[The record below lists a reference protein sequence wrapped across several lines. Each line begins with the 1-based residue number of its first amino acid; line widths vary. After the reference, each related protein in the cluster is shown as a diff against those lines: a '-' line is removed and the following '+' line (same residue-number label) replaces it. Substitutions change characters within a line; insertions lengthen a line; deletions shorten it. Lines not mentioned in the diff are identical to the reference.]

1 VLTSTGFGKATFQN
15 PLIHSL
21 LQASDLLPE
30 LVDLV
35 FEILLTPADSGI
47 TGFHNRPEAIHRPDH
62 GPAQKTCGDLEPA
75 ERGLAGRPRGRGG
88 REGSRGETARG
99 PHGRPKHEFGGTLAQ
114 KQRPSGSPELR
125 RRKFS
130 TAPMG
135 HGYTWQRMMETG
147 KRDLLRSL
155 PAVDVVMRSPSGRTL
170 TGRHGRASAT
180 AAVREAL
187 EGLRRQIVAGEGPE
201 VSEGAVA
208 EAASRL
214 LTGRGLGRVVNATGV
229 VLHTNLGR
237 SVLSER
243 AALAAYEAAT
253 RYSNLE
259 YDLRS
264 GSRGSRY
271 DHAVVLLR
279 ELTGAEDALVVNNC
293 AGATLLA
300 LAAVVA
306 SKASEAPEVIVSR
319 GQLIEIG
326 GGFRIPEVLALSGA
340 RLKEVGTTNRTRLSD
355 YENAVTENTR
365 AVLWVHPS
373 NFETVGFT
381 ESVEVQDLTSLGLPL
396 IADVGSGALLS
407 VGEEP
412 RVQEVLRDGADLA
425 IFSGD
430 KLLGGPQAGIAVGAS
445 RWISAMRHHPLA
457 RALRADKLCLAALEA
472 TLISYLEGT
481 EKEDLPTLRMIRA
494 PVSEM
499 EDRATNLAENLRSAV
514 PGLEVDV
521 TPSVARSGGGTLP
534 TYEIPSFAVRLGGT
548 DPEAL
553 AEDLRSADPPV
564 IGRVREERLWL
575 DVRTL
580 LPGDE
585 EAVVGAL
592 RDANG

>member
-1 VLTSTGFGKATFQN
+1 
-15 PLIHSL
+15 
-21 LQASDLLPE
+21 
-30 LVDLV
+30 
-35 FEILLTPADSGI
+35 
-47 TGFHNRPEAIHRPDH
+47 
-62 GPAQKTCGDLEPA
+62 
-75 ERGLAGRPRGRGG
+75 
-88 REGSRGETARG
+88 
-99 PHGRPKHEFGGTLAQ
+99 
-114 KQRPSGSPELR
+114 
-125 RRKFS
+125 
-130 TAPMG
+130 
-135 HGYTWQRMMETG
+135 MMETG

-155 PAVDVVMRSPSGRTL
+155 PAVDAVMRDPSGRML
-170 TGRHGRASAT
+170 IASHGRASAT

-187 EGLRRQIVAGEGPE
+187 EGLRRQIVAGEGPQ
-201 VSEGAVA
+201 VSESAVVQ
-208 EAASRL
+208 AASRL
-214 LTGRGLGRVVNATGV
+214 LAGRGLRRVVNATGV
-229 VLHTNLGR
+229 ILHTNLGR

-264 GSRGSRY
+264 GGRGSRY
-271 DHAVVLLR
+271 DHAVPLLR

-306 SKASEAPEVIVSR
+306 SKAFEAPEVIVSR

-355 YENAVTENTR
+355 YENAKSENTS

-381 ESVEVQDLTSLGLPL
+381 ESVGVQELTSLGLPI
-396 IADVGSGALLS
+396 IADVGSGALQS

-412 RVQEVLRDGADLA
+412 RVQETLRDGADLV

-445 RWISAMRHHPLA
+445 RWISAMRNHPLA

-472 TLISYLEGT
+472 TLSSYLEGT
-481 EKEDLPTLRMIRA
+481 EKEDLPTLRMIPATA
-494 PVSEM
+494 PEM
-499 EDRATNLAENLRSAV
+499 EDRATHLAENLRRDV

-521 TPSVARSGGGTLP
+521 APSVALCVVKQMP

-553 AEDLRSADPPV
+553 AEELRSADPPV
-564 IGRVREERLWL
+564 IGRVREGRLWL

-580 LPGDE
+580 LEGDE
-585 EAVVGAL
+585 EAVIGAL
-592 RDANG
+592 REANG

>member
-1 VLTSTGFGKATFQN
+1 
-15 PLIHSL
+15 
-21 LQASDLLPE
+21 
-30 LVDLV
+30 
-35 FEILLTPADSGI
+35 
-47 TGFHNRPEAIHRPDH
+47 
-62 GPAQKTCGDLEPA
+62 
-75 ERGLAGRPRGRGG
+75 
-88 REGSRGETARG
+88 
-99 PHGRPKHEFGGTLAQ
+99 
-114 KQRPSGSPELR
+114 
-125 RRKFS
+125 
-130 TAPMG
+130 
-135 HGYTWQRMMETG
+135 MMETG

-155 PAVDVVMRSPSGRTL
+155 PAVDAVMRDPSGLTL
-170 TGRHGRASAT
+170 AARHGHASAT

-187 EGLRRQIVAGEGPE
+187 EGLRRKIVAGERPE
-201 VSEGAVA
+201 ASESAVI

-214 LTGRGLGRVVNATGV
+214 LTGRGLRRVVNATGV

-243 AALAAYEAAT
+243 AARAAYEAAT

-300 LAAVVA
+300 LTAVVA
-306 SKASEAPEVIVSR
+306 SKVSEAPEVIVSR

-340 RLKEVGTTNRTRLSD
+340 RLREVGTTNRTRLSD
-355 YENAVTENTR
+355 YENAKNENTT

-373 NFETVGFT
+373 NFQTLGFT
-381 ESVEVQDLTSLGLPL
+381 GSVGVQDLASLGLPL

-412 RVQEVLRDGADLA
+412 RVRQTLSDGADLA

-445 RWISAMRHHPLA
+445 RWISAMRNHPLA

-472 TLISYLEGT
+472 TLNSYLEGT
-481 EKEDLPTLRMIRA
+481 EKEDLPTLRMIGATA
-494 PVSEM
+494 PEM
-499 EDRATNLAENLRSAV
+499 EDRAANLAENLRREV

-521 TPSVARSGGGTLP
+521 APSVARSGGGTLP

-553 AEDLRSADPPV
+553 AENLRSADPPV
-564 IGRVREERLWL
+564 VGRVREGRVWL

-580 LPGDE
+580 LTGDE

-592 RDANG
+592 REANG

>member
-1 VLTSTGFGKATFQN
+1 
-15 PLIHSL
+15 
-21 LQASDLLPE
+21 
-30 LVDLV
+30 
-35 FEILLTPADSGI
+35 
-47 TGFHNRPEAIHRPDH
+47 
-62 GPAQKTCGDLEPA
+62 
-75 ERGLAGRPRGRGG
+75 
-88 REGSRGETARG
+88 
-99 PHGRPKHEFGGTLAQ
+99 
-114 KQRPSGSPELR
+114 
-125 RRKFS
+125 
-130 TAPMG
+130 
-135 HGYTWQRMMETG
+135 MMETG

-155 PAVDVVMRSPSGRTL
+155 PAVDAVMRDPSGRSL
-170 TGRHGRASAT
+170 AARHGRAPAT

-187 EGLRRQIVAGEGPE
+187 EVLRRKILAGEGQE
-201 VSEGAVA
+201 VSESIVA
-208 EAASRL
+208 LAASRL
-214 LTGRGLGRVVNATGV
+214 LAGRGLRRVVNATGV

-243 AALAAYEAAT
+243 AALAAYDAAT
-253 RYSNLE
+253 RYTNLE

-264 GSRGSRY
+264 GTRGSRY
-271 DHAVVLLR
+271 DHAVPLLR

-300 LAAVVA
+300 LSAVVA
-306 SKASEAPEVIVSR
+306 SKGSETPEVIVSR

-340 RLKEVGTTNRTRLSD
+340 RLREVGTTNRTRLSD
-355 YENAVTENTR
+355 YANAVNVNTG

-381 ESVEVQDLTSLGLPL
+381 ESVGVRELTSLGLPVL
-396 IADVGSGALLS
+396 ADVGSGALTS
-407 VGEEP
+407 VGGEP
-412 RVQEVLRDGADLA
+412 RVQAALRDGADLA

-445 RWISAMRHHPLA
+445 RWISAMRRHPLA

-472 TLISYLEGT
+472 TLNSYLLGAE
-481 EKEDLPTLRMIRA
+481 EQDLPTLGMIRA
-494 PVSEM
+494 PISEI
-499 EDRATNLAENLRSAV
+499 EERATNLAENLRHNV

-553 AEDLRSADPPV
+553 AAAFRSSEPPV
-564 IGRVREERLWL
+564 IGRVREEKLWL

-585 EAVVGAL
+585 EAVIGAL
-592 RDANG
+592 GDAHG